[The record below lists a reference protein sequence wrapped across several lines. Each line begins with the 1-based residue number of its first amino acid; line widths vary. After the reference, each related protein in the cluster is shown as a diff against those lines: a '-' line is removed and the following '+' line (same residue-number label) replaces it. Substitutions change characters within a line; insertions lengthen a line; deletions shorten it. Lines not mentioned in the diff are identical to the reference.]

1 MPKQTKKCR
10 VCGASYEACR
20 SVNPVDGVFNW
31 REVACSPECGTIY
44 LEKVIASRNK
54 AVGSAADNKSVA
66 VNATKKKRTS
76 AKAVLPVVEEV
87 DTVEVQE
94 EE

>member
-44 LEKVIASRNK
+44 LEKVIASRSK
-54 AVGSAADNKSVA
+54 AVDSVA
-66 VNATKKKRTS
+66 ESKSAEVSTTKKKKSS
-76 AKAVLPVVEEV
+76 AKIALPVIEEV
-87 DTVEVQE
+87 ETIEVLE

>member
-54 AVGSAADNKSVA
+54 AVDSVAENKSVV
-66 VNATKKKRTS
+66 VNTAKKKRTS
-76 AKAVLPVVEEV
+76 AKVAPPVVEEIE
-87 DTVEVQE
+87 TTEVQE